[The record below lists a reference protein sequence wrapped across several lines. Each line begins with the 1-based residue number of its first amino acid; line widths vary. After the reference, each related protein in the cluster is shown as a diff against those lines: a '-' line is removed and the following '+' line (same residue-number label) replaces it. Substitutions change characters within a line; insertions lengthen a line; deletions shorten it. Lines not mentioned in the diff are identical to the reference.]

1 MRDAG
6 GMHSLQKQGLLI
18 SPTTFELVS
27 RPRAKYARRGGSP
40 KAPAR
45 LRFARQADWTK
56 IVKSPSTLVLMP
68 TTFSGV

>member
-27 RPRAKYARRGGSP
+27 RP
-40 KAPAR
+40 KAH
-45 LRFARQADWTK
+45 LRFAAKRD
-56 IVKSPSTLVLMP
+56 VLVYRGEVIGKL
-68 TTFSGV
+68 